1 MPSHPFISATTLL
14 LSLCLTLT
22 LTAQGTLAPAGEKT
36 RPPATHR
43 TAAISLKGGKK
54 NTLIAL
60 MKSGALYRLA
70 PAGTAQAETGPVGG
84 KLRPE
89 RLLKVP
95 KFFEKFTPIDFLEGE
110 PSPAWPRGLTHRHRS
125 HQGSGLTACYRAG
138 SYLRSQG
145 RWRSMKTPLLPPE
158 GRVR

>member
-22 LTAQGTLAPAGEKT
+22 LTAQGTLAAPGEKT

-70 PAGTAQAETGPVGG
+70 PAGTAPAFFQHKGRALGDLAFAG
-84 KLRPE
+84 KNGAILA
-89 RLLKVP
+89 LL
-95 KFFEKFTPIDFLEGE
+95 
-110 PSPAWPRGLTHRHRS
+110 SR
-125 HQGSGLTACYRAG
+125 
-138 SYLRSQG
+138 
-145 RWRSMKTPLLPPE
+145 
-158 GRVR
+158 